1 MVIRYKSHMND
12 GQYFLLDELNAL
24 SCRRQ
29 VGSERDK
36 HSRQRMGR
44 ERDASRIQGRY

>member
-1 MVIRYKSHMND
+1 MND

-29 VGSERDK
+29 VGSDMLYGVDK
-36 HSRQRMGR
+36 K
-44 ERDASRIQGRY
+44 